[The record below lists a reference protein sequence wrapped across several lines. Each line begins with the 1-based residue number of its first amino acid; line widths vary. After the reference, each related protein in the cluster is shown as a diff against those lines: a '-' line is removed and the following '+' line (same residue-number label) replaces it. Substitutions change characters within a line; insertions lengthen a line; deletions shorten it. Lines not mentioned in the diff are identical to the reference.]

1 MAEALS
7 DPRTYF
13 KFTSCS
19 RCLYKPCDALRFGGV
34 RAGKFI
40 IVHNSHLGTGFFD
53 CPFVAQDFDEIRE
66 LLDEIT
72 FEDLVDRLDDVLF
85 MFTPAESVQWRQED
99 FFSDFGDI
107 AGRVE
112 FLKALWDDGVISVV
126 RIPRFFMTDAVMRKW
141 LYAYE
146 GLIYMLKKP
155 ELADDLTN
163 AAVTDAMAG
172 ATTKTGGQD
181 ASDKKQAEKQESLS
195 DSSVKKLIQ
204 LNDEHGNP
212 VPGANYQIFV
222 DNTIIAQGKLDASG
236 KAEVEIK
243 TNKGFS
249 VKFISI

>member
-1 MAEALS
+1 MVETLG

-19 RCLYKPCDALRFGGV
+19 RCLFKPCDSLRYGGV
-34 RAGKFI
+34 HPGKFL

-72 FEDLVDRLDDVLF
+72 FEDLVYRLDDVLF
-85 MFTPAESVQWRQED
+85 MFTPADSVQWRQED
-99 FFSDFGDI
+99 FVNDYGDV
-107 AGRVE
+107 AGRVQ
-112 FLKALWDDGVISVV
+112 FIQALWEDEVISVV
-126 RIPRFFMTDAVMRKW
+126 RIPRFFMLDAAMRKW

-146 GLIYMLKKP
+146 GLVYMLKKP
-155 ELADDLTN
+155 ELADDLTK

-172 ATTKTGGQD
+172 ATTETSPQD
-181 ASDKKQAEKQESLS
+181 ASDNQQEETKTTV
-195 DSSVKKLIQ
+195 SSVKKLIQ

-212 VPGANYQIFV
+212 VPGANYHILV
-222 DNTIIAQGKLDASG
+222 DNAVIAQGQLDASG

-243 TNKGFS
+243 TDKDFS
-249 VKFISI
+249 VKFLGV